1 MDFHILSPSW
11 PFSISWYRGKIYL
24 EEAGSNVAFWHEAD
38 LRLAAPQ
45 GPLTVPLPTSGPEC
59 RFIAA
64 FQTLC
69 RRVLKVV

>member
-1 MDFHILSPSW
+1 MGVTGNSTIERALKQDCAVVVSALAAVIVRS
-11 PFSISWYRGKIYL
+11 
-24 EEAGSNVAFWHEAD
+24 WHEAD

>member
-1 MDFHILSPSW
+1 VND
-11 PFSISWYRGKIYL
+11 G
-24 EEAGSNVAFWHEAD
+24 FWHEAD

-45 GPLTVPLPTSGPEC
+45 GPLTVPLPTLSPEC

-69 RRVLKVV
+69 GGVLKDG

>member
-1 MDFHILSPSW
+1 VE
-11 PFSISWYRGKIYL
+11 SIGVAL
-24 EEAGSNVAFWHEAD
+24 ERKVGFWHEAD

-45 GPLTVPLPTSGPEC
+45 GPLTVPLPTFGAEC

-69 RRVLKVV
+69 GGVLKVGS

>member
-1 MDFHILSPSW
+1 MLAVEP
-11 PFSISWYRGKIYL
+11 
-24 EEAGSNVAFWHEAD
+24 NVGLWHEAD

-69 RRVLKVV
+69 RGVLKDG

>member
-1 MDFHILSPSW
+1 MLL
-11 PFSISWYRGKIYL
+11 RGHL
-24 EEAGSNVAFWHEAD
+24 NVAFWHKGD

-45 GPLTVPLPTSGPEC
+45 GPLTVPLPTLRPEC

-69 RRVLKVV
+69 GGVLKVGS